1 VGGFKTNLALSVIE
15 VVFMAIIRMKK
26 LREMPDKEAGER
38 LKELRL
44 ELSKERASSEI
55 GTVKNPGRIR
65 EIRRSIARVMF
76 EQGRRKTAANKAKDK
91 SGSKDRAKAPVQA
104 TSAKKKEPK

>member
-1 VGGFKTNLALSVIE
+1 MLCKSFSLD
-15 VVFMAIIRMKK
+15 VVMIMAIIKMKK
-26 LREMPDKEAGER
+26 LVETPESEAAER

-65 EIRRSIARVMF
+65 EIRRSIARIMF
-76 EQGRRKTAANKAKDK
+76 EQNRRKMATKKTAGAKSKAAVSGGAAKAK
-91 SGSKDRAKAPVQA
+91 
-104 TSAKKKEPK
+104 